1 MGSTIIAT
9 LRARGVPFEAS
20 DSGEWARFRCPH
32 GGVRYV
38 VHSRLADGY
47 QTWCD
52 ANAPATP
59 EWFPTADAAV
69 AEAARL

>member
-1 MGSTIIAT
+1 MKSSLVNA
-9 LRARGVPFEAS
+9 LRIRGIPFETS
-20 DSGEWARFRCPH
+20 DSGEWARFSCPH

-52 ANAPATP
+52 ADSPAAPD
-59 EWFPTADAAV
+59 WFPTADAAL
-69 AEAARL
+69 AGSARF

>member
-1 MGSTIIAT
+1 MGNSLVEA
-9 LRARGVPFEAS
+9 LRMKGISFEAS
-20 DSGEWARFRCPH
+20 DSGEWARFPCPH

-52 ANAPATP
+52 ADAPETP
-59 EWFPTADAAV
+59 DWFPTADAAV
-69 AEAARL
+69 AGSVRY